1 MSKAFDKWWKDEGS
15 TRPEQGD
22 DVETHTMKKC
32 RIAWDNGAY
41 VNEVERDAL
50 QARIKQLEAELEE
63 ERQENASLRS
73 GDDYERGAE

>member
-1 MSKAFDKWWKDEGS
+1 MSEAFEKWWKDEGS
-15 TRPEQGD
+15 TPPAKGD

-32 RIAWDNGAY
+32 RIAWYNGAY
-41 VNEVERDAL
+41 VNEIELQGKIKHL
-50 QARIKQLEAELEE
+50 QARLEE

>member
-1 MSKAFDKWWKDEGS
+1 MSEAFEKWWANEGS
-15 TRPEQGD
+15 TPPSKGD
-22 DVETHTMKKC
+22 DVETHTMNKC

-41 VNEVERDAL
+41 VSEAEL
-50 QARIKQLEAELEE
+50 QAKIKQLEAQLEE